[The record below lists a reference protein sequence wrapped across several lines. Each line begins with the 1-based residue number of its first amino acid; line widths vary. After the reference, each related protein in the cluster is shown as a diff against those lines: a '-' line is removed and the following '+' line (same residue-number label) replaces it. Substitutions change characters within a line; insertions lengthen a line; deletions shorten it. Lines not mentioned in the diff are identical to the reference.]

1 LSLIFYGHPF
11 SSYCQKVEVALY
23 ENGLEFDYRI
33 VEPDRPEIVAQWVSL
48 WPMKKFPILVDAG
61 RVVAESSIIIEHLH
75 LFHPGPSRLLP
86 DDAAE
91 ALEVRFI
98 DRFFDNHVMTPVQQ
112 LVGEALRA
120 NPNRLAETR
129 EKSGT
134 TLNAAYGWL
143 DERLQGRRWAAGERF
158 SMADCAA
165 APSLFYADWVHAIG
179 DRFATLR
186 AYRSRLLE
194 RPSFARAV
202 DEGRPYRHFL
212 PLGAPHRD

>member
-1 LSLIFYGHPF
+1 
-11 SSYCQKVEVALY
+11 VEIALY
-23 ENGLEFDYRI
+23 ENGLEFEYRI

-48 WPMKKFPILVDAG
+48 WPMKKFPILIDAG
-61 RVVAESSIIIEHLH
+61 RVVAESSVIIEHLH
-75 LFHPGPSRLLP
+75 LLHPGPSLLLP

-91 ALEVRFI
+91 ALEVRFM

-120 NPNRLAETR
+120 NPDRLAETR
-129 EKSGT
+129 DKCGN
-134 TLNAAYGWL
+134 TLDAAYGWL

-179 DRFATLR
+179 DRFGTLR

-194 RPSFARAV
+194 RPSVARAV
-202 DEGRPYRHFL
+202 DEGRPYRHFF
-212 PLGAPHRD
+212 PLGAPDRD